1 MKQAYLSAT
10 LSALC
15 FVTLGTCVTAAAASR
30 LDPLVAPIS
39 AAPKANMTEGKRSL
53 PMLQTM
59 LGQWTTKW
67 TTSSSMRY
75 SSNLNPIAQPG
86 RAGQAYRVV
95 KAEQTASMQTPLN
108 WLNAMTLKLTANR
121 QVLAEF
127 LDMTGHDLG
136 SEWIS
141 EKDRSQPQK

>member
-15 FVTLGTCVTAAAASR
+15 FVTLGACVTAAAASR
-30 LDPLVAPIS
+30 LDPVAPVS
-39 AAPKANMTEGKRSL
+39 AAPKASVTGGGRSL
-53 PMLQTM
+53 PMLQTI
-59 LGQWTTKW
+59 LGQWTTNG
-67 TTSSSMRY
+67 SRMRY

-86 RAGQAYRVV
+86 RTGQAYQVV
-95 KAEQTASMQTPLN
+95 KAQQTASMQTPLN

-127 LDMTGHDLG
+127 LDMVGHDLG
-136 SEWIS
+136 SERIS

>member
-1 MKQAYLSAT
+1 
-10 LSALC
+10 
-15 FVTLGTCVTAAAASR
+15 
-30 LDPLVAPIS
+30 
-39 AAPKANMTEGKRSL
+39 
-53 PMLQTM
+53 MLQTM
-59 LGQWTTKW
+59 LGQWTA
-67 TTSSSMRY
+67 SSMRY
-75 SSNLNPIAQPG
+75 SSSFNSIAQPG

-127 LDMTGHDLG
+127 LDMMGHDLG
-136 SEWIS
+136 SEWTS